1 MVLPEENLSPRNA
14 RDGARAIEGFDLVFR
29 EAAEQIAIAGGRSRY
44 LSGGLDGLAPLALRE
59 KVIGP
64 SPFVL

>member
-1 MVLPEENLSPRNA
+1 MVLLEENLGPRSV
-14 RDGARAIEGFDLVFR
+14 RDGARAVEGFDLVFR
-29 EAAEQIAIAGGRSRY
+29 EPTEQIAIAGGRSRY